1 MPANLPPTYHE
12 AEQRFRA
19 AVTTEEKIACL
30 EEMLRI
36 MPKHKGTDK
45 LQADLKSRIA
55 KLRRQPKKKAGARA
69 DSHHVP
75 REGAG
80 QIALV
85 GPPNSGKSS
94 LVRALSHAEPE
105 VAEYPFTT
113 RDVTPGMMP
122 FEDIGFQL
130 IDLPPLADEYVEP
143 WVYDCIRRADLVWL
157 VLDVEKALE
166 GLEACQRL
174 LEAKAIEIV
183 PTGSAGPSAKRPGWT
198 NRDGLLVLTGL
209 DKQGGEEDLA
219 VLEGLLETTW
229 RKVAVSAVDRRGF
242 DELGRATFEALGI
255 LRVYCKQPGKPPDR
269 KQPFT
274 VPRGATVGDL
284 ARVIHKEIAQGLK
297 FARVWGTHVYDAQ
310 RVTGDHVLEEGD
322 VVEIHV

>member
-12 AEQRFRA
+12 AEQRFRS

-55 KLRRQPKKKAGARA
+55 KLRRQPKKKGGTRA
-69 DSHHVP
+69 DSHYIP

-94 LVRALSHAEPE
+94 LVRELTHAEPD

-113 RDVTPGMMP
+113 REVTPGMMA
-122 FEDIGFQL
+122 FEDIAFQL
-130 IDLPPLADEYVEP
+130 IDLPPLSEEFVEP
-143 WVYDCIRRADLVWL
+143 WVYDSIRRCDLVWL
-157 VLDVEKALE
+157 VLDLEKVLE
-166 GLEACQRL
+166 GLDLCQRL

-183 PTGSAGPSAKRPGWT
+183 PAGSAEPSGTRPGWT
-198 NRDGLLVLTGL
+198 VRESLLVLTGL
-209 DKQGGEEDLA
+209 DKPGMEGDLA
-219 VLEGLLETTW
+219 ALGDLLDARW
-229 RKVAVSAVDRRGF
+229 SRIAVSVMSGRGL
-242 DELGRATFEALGI
+242 DDLRRATFEALDI
-255 LRVYCKQPGKPPDR
+255 VRVYSKQPGKPPDR
-269 KQPFT
+269 EQPFT
-274 VPRGATVGDL
+274 VRRGTTVGDL
-284 ARVIHKEIAQGLK
+284 ARVIHKELAEGLK
-297 FARVWGTHVYDAQ
+297 FARIWGAHVYDGQ
-310 RVTGDHVLEEGD
+310 KVMGDHVLEEGD
-322 VVEIHV
+322 VVELHV